1 MDIGAYEY
9 FPPSGSVIVLIDPVH
24 AVDAGAKWS
33 LDGGA
38 WNDSGS
44 KIDFVR
50 AGVHG
55 LTFRDIRESGDW
67 LTPPT
72 ITFTLLADAVFAT
85 NAVYLPT
92 SSDTDRD
99 ELPDDWEIEHFG
111 RLTSASFSSDF
122 DGDRL
127 PDYYEWRSGT
137 DPCDPASCIRFN
149 EGGISVVQNQ
159 SVLLRW
165 YSGEGMSFRV
175 WRATNVVEGFHVID
189 SNVAATPP
197 MNFYTD
203 PNAVGHGSVFY
214 RIELHP

>member
-1 MDIGAYEY
+1 
-9 FPPSGSVIVLIDPVH
+9 VIVRIDPVH

-72 ITFTLLADAVFAT
+72 ITFTLLADAAFAT

-92 SSDTDRD
+92 SNDTDRD
-99 ELPDDWEIEHFG
+99 ELPDEWEITQWG
-111 RLTSASFSSDF
+111 RLTSANANSDWDS
-122 DGDRL
+122 DGL
-127 PDYYEWRSGT
+127 PDYYEWLSGT
-137 DPCDPASCIRFN
+137 NPKDANSCIAFVP
-149 EGGISVVQNQ
+149 GGISGAAVQG
-159 SVLLRW
+159 VLLRW
-165 YSGEGMSFRV
+165 YSGAGMSYQVLRSTDLS
-175 WRATNVVEGFHVID
+175 AGFQAID
-189 SNVAATPP
+189 ANVAATPP
-197 MNFYTD
+197 VNFYTD
-203 PNAVGHGSVFY
+203 QSGIGDGPYFY
-214 RIELHP
+214 RIQLNR